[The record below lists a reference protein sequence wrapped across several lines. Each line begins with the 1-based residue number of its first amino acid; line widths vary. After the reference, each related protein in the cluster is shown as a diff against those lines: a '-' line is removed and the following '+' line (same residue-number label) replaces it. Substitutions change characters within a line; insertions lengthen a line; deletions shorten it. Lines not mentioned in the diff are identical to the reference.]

1 MRAERKNDSL
11 AGLRPYP
18 LSQTDEII
26 VIHVDGAICAGF
38 PSPADDYLE
47 TQIDLKAELIQNP
60 DATFI
65 VRVQGDS
72 MTEEGI
78 DSGDVLIVDRSL
90 RPRNG
95 TVAVCYLNDGFTVK
109 RIEKKGDKIRLL
121 AGNPAFPPIEIQEND
136 ELVIWGVVTY
146 VIKKP

>member
-1 MRAERKNDSL
+1 MRTERKNESL
-11 AGLRPYP
+11 AGLRLYP
-18 LSQTDEII
+18 LSPTGEIF
-26 VIHVDGAICAGF
+26 VIHIDGVICAGF

-47 TQIDLKAELIQNP
+47 TQIDLKAELVQNP

-72 MTEEGI
+72 MSEDGI

-95 TVAVCYLNDGFTVK
+95 AVAVCYLNNGFTVK
-109 RIEKKGDKIRLL
+109 RIEKKGGKIRLL
-121 AGNPAFPPIEIQEND
+121 AGNPAFPPIDIQEND
-136 ELVIWGVVTY
+136 ELIIWGLVTY
-146 VIKKP
+146 VIKKT